1 MGLVWMFTGLFLI
14 AYVTAGIAS
23 ALTLDEIESSI
34 DSVDDL
40 RDHRV
45 AVPVES
51 EADAQLSRLGIAS
64 SGFASARDAY
74 AALRSGEVDAVVHDA
89 AILRHE
95 VTEDATGDLRLV
107 GAPFDPQ
114 QYGFVVAADD
124 PLREPLNRALLD
136 VFESGDHDRLLE
148 RWFGEVA
155 MD

>member
-1 MGLVWMFTGLFLI
+1 MFTGLFLI